1 MKNIIYI
8 LLAFCIFSS
17 CREEII
23 QPEIK
28 NHPAILDIEWS
39 LKHADEFSKDAEI
52 VGLATDDN
60 LLIALHNYAYY
71 GNEAPLSILHKNGE
85 FTEPIVE
92 PSFQGNAFI
101 NAPHFIDIMYHQDI
115 FHIVGAAHYEFN
127 NFEEGKYHLKYDA
140 TTNTL
145 SGQSHYTTH
154 SNDYFHNIF
163 AINDFLYALRV
174 EEYGDIVY
182 ETLETGSQNTTLS
195 GTATNTA
202 RVRTFGE
209 NFYNISV
216 TGKLKFKYNSQNWS
230 FLNATT
236 DDIIVDVVEYEG
248 QILVLGE
255 FTDSDDFIKVLDP
268 NTMTLSPYFSEQ
280 PEYIKG
286 YGENINN
293 NLGNSKL
300 STPQFK
306 VLNGKLFLFGLL
318 YTNLTSEYFNLEG
331 LIMELKDNE
340 ASVLFVGDDI
350 RDMEYFNGRYYAAI
364 SSGLTLASCE
374 LPD

>member
-1 MKNIIYI
+1 MV
-8 LLAFCIFSS
+8 SS

-28 NHPAILDIEWS
+28 NHPAIRDIEWS
-39 LKHADEFSKDAEI
+39 LMHADEFSKDAEI
-52 VGLATDDN
+52 VGLATDEN
-60 LLIALHNYAYY
+60 LLIALHTYAFYD
-71 GNEAPLSILHKNGE
+71 NDPPLSILNKNGE
-85 FTEPIVE
+85 IIEPIIE

-101 NAPHFIDIMYHQDI
+101 DAPHFIDIMYHQDI
-115 FHIVGAAHYEFN
+115 FHIVGAAHYELN
-127 NFEEGKYHLKYDA
+127 NYEEGKYHLKYDA

-145 SGQSHYTTH
+145 SGQSHYTNH

-163 AINDFLYALRV
+163 AVNDFLYALRV
-174 EEYGDIVY
+174 REYGDIIY

-202 RVRTFGE
+202 RIRTFGE
-209 NFYNISV
+209 NLYNISES
-216 TGKLKFKYNSQNWS
+216 GKLKFKYNSQNWS

-236 DDIIVDVVEYEG
+236 EDIIQDVVEYEG
-248 QILVLGE
+248 QLLVLGE

-268 NTMTLSPYFSEQ
+268 NTMTLSPYFLE
-280 PEYIKG
+280 ETNYIKG
-286 YGENINN
+286 NGDNINN

-300 STPQFK
+300 CVPQFK
-306 VLNGKLFLFGLL
+306 ILNGKLFLFGSL
-318 YTNLTSEYFNLEG
+318 YSNLTSDYYSQTG
-331 LIMELKDNE
+331 LIIELKDSE

-350 RDMEYFNGRYYAAI
+350 RDMEYFNQRYYAAI
-364 SSGLTLASCE
+364 GAGLTLASCE